1 MIVCFEGI
9 DGSGKSTQAEL
20 LAKAIN
26 RKCIENNKKPNAIYF
41 SITDYAYLVNE
52 TCSVTVLSLAD
63 NETTAVKF
71 LNKDLIKQDV
81 IINICNKIQKTLT
94 LLKRNKENGVG
105 QNYLFDQLATGYLD
119 LARELKNILKTFNNQ
134 DYIIILDRWLWS
146 TLAYNSANISCIF
159 NQILNDPINPGSSM
173 LLKELTKNIIE
184 PDLLFYFNIDK
195 SKAKMLRNSRGV
207 TDEVLENNKYQDSV
221 RQSYEMI
228 LEAINSEYK
237 VNEIYPKKIVRVD
250 VNDSSIKDIHN
261 EIMNVFRANRI

>member
-26 RKCIENNKKPNAIYF
+26 RECIVNGNKPNAIYF
-41 SITDYAYLVNE
+41 SITDYAKLVNE
-52 TCSVTVLSLAD
+52 TGTVTVLSLAD

-71 LNKDLIKQDV
+71 LNKDLIKQDI
-81 IINICNKIQKTLT
+81 IINICNKIKGTLR
-94 LLKRNKENGVG
+94 LLKLNKENKIE

-119 LARELKNILKTFNNQ
+119 LARELKNVLKAFNNQ

-146 TLAYNSANISCIF
+146 TLAYNSANIGCIF
-159 NQILNDPINPGSSM
+159 NQILNNPINPGSSM

-195 SKAKMLRNSRGV
+195 SKAKMLRNSRGI
-207 TDEVLENNKYQDSV
+207 TDEVLEDNEYQDNV
-221 RQSYEMI
+221 RRSYEMI
-228 LEAINSEYK
+228 LEAINSKDK
-237 VNEIYPKKIVRVD
+237 VNEIYPKKIVKID
-250 VNDSSIKDIHN
+250 VNDRRIKDIHN
-261 EIMNVFRANRI
+261 DIMKVFMANRI